1 MRSEKGAKIL
11 PNQRAGAQMSEL
23 TVANYLGLLLEDPY
37 DTQLI
42 EGLRELLKSPEPAN
56 DGQDPLRLI
65 EAARGGHERRGE
77 FLAASWLME
86 LESELVAEDPGFQKV
101 LVKELGRV
109 RRDELMDDQ
118 GALAAYEKL
127 GGLGSEDPEVAQ
139 AVDQIQQ
146 VEAKWAELAR
156 RFVEEAR
163 DAADPR
169 LKTSLLTRA
178 ASLMWQYGGADIV
191 EEADAIFDEALAADP
206 SHMRTA
212 RQYALSLRARDRWE
226 DVVSVFVRAA
236 KAARTREEKASAW
249 LQAARVLRR
258 PLEDAEGA
266 ADAYRKVLKFSPTD
280 EEALGALVQHF
291 TDLEAWDDLA
301 EMYESA
307 LRSRQKLEAEKGMLL
322 QLAMV
327 HWRFRDDPESAE
339 PFFARLRKIDAAHPG
354 MLDFYRARIEDDD
367 PNGRLL
373 TILGDALRAAT
384 DSERQLVLAREL
396 GHRAQKADR
405 PERALEAWKLV
416 ERLAPGDLDARA
428 ALQQLYQSSGKWNAL
443 SESIRGEI
451 EALSTDA
458 KEEKLQL
465 LRDLIPIYRDALQLD
480 SMLIQVYGE
489 ILALS
494 PYDTEALTSLSQ
506 LYESTGRW
514 NELIH
519 VLDRQAE
526 VAADPEEKVE
536 LYLRIAELWIERF
549 GNSNQA
555 TEPLE
560 RVIRLQPDRTDALA
574 QLKDIYTKKRKW
586 EALFGVLGREA
597 ELASDPAARLD
608 KKVEM
613 AELCTER
620 LHQNTVAIRLWKEI
634 LAEAPDSTRAFD
646 TLENLAEREK
656 DWETLA
662 SVLHKRAELAASDA
676 EQLDQLQRLGV
687 VLMERL
693 ARPADAISVWER
705 VLELDS
711 KNSRVRRMLK
721 DAYVAA
727 RDWESLEAL
736 YSESNDWAGFAE
748 VVGQAAERADEPES
762 IVDLSLRVAEVY
774 RERLGEPHRA
784 VRYYERALGADP
796 TNVEAAKGLV
806 PIYEKDR
813 K

>member
-1 MRSEKGAKIL
+1 M
-11 PNQRAGAQMSEL
+11 
-23 TVANYLGLLLEDPY
+23 
-37 DTQLI
+37 
-42 EGLRELLKSPEPAN
+42 
-56 DGQDPLRLI
+56 
-65 EAARGGHERRGE
+65 
-77 FLAASWLME
+77 
-86 LESELVAEDPGFQKV
+86 
-101 LVKELGRV
+101 
-109 RRDELMDDQ
+109 
-118 GALAAYEKL
+118 
-127 GGLGSEDPEVAQ
+127 
-139 AVDQIQQ
+139 
-146 VEAKWAELAR
+146 
-156 RFVEEAR
+156 
-163 DAADPR
+163 
-169 LKTSLLTRA
+169 
-178 ASLMWQYGGADIV
+178 
-191 EEADAIFDEALAADP
+191 
-206 SHMRTA
+206 
-212 RQYALSLRARDRWE
+212 
-226 DVVSVFVRAA
+226 
-236 KAARTREEKASAW
+236 
-249 LQAARVLRR
+249 
-258 PLEDAEGA
+258 
-266 ADAYRKVLKFSPTD
+266 
-280 EEALGALVQHF
+280 
-291 TDLEAWDDLA
+291 
-301 EMYESA
+301 
-307 LRSRQKLEAEKGMLL
+307 
-322 QLAMV
+322 
-327 HWRFRDDPESAE
+327 
-339 PFFARLRKIDAAHPG
+339 
-354 MLDFYRARIEDDD
+354 
-367 PNGRLL
+367 
-373 TILGDALRAAT
+373 
-384 DSERQLVLAREL
+384 
-396 GHRAQKADR
+396 
-405 PERALEAWKLV
+405 
-416 ERLAPGDLDARA
+416 APGDLDARA

-813 K
+813 KWPEYANALEIVVSGSGPDEDLDVRLNRVGSLRSVYLNRLGNPEASLGWATRAYLLAPSVPEIVAGLEESAEAAGAYEDLVALFRDRLDNASVPDAERLDLQRRIAAIAGERLGESLESIRQLEAILEVKPDDAEAMAVLDRLYRAERRFADLRSLYERRLRNVVDPAEEWVLLNEVAQVEEELLGDLPAAAERHWKILENNPHDLDALRAVERLSQQLKQWDRLDAALERRLQSKVGDDDRLSVYLQLADLRRIYLEDPPGALECYRNALALDGRNEVAIDWPRSAIRRRRGRRGRSDRSPRARVCQARSF